1 MHDIDQSE
9 FDVADECIPMLHFGG
24 KRKQL
29 RMWLNMEA
37 RKKKVLEKDIE

>member
-24 KRKQL
+24 KKKQL

-37 RKKKVLEKDIE
+37 RKKRY